1 MCSTRSVSRRVSSW
15 LSLPTA
21 VFLLTVSPC
30 RADVIYLNNGNVMI
44 VEKAWE
50 EGAEV
55 KYQTRQGIQSLPKS
69 SVRRIQEEKSA
80 PPPSIRKW
88 ESVREA
94 GSTPAKS
101 ASDLVIPSGP
111 GSTSVSTEALDRL
124 RENLKAD
131 PADAAAKSEL
141 IQALNSVA
149 SLQLTQ
155 GDFSSAKSSFEE
167 ALALDKRNPII
178 LSNLAITNL
187 RLGNYRA
194 AEDLLLA
201 CLEIDKTN
209 QRTYYLLGR
218 AYYSQEKIS
227 EAISQWTQALQ
238 LGPDKEISKQLEKA
252 RLEAGAHNEQGALQ
266 SAHFILRF
274 DRTVSDYGLGQ
285 QILTTLEGLYR
296 QLSRELT
303 SQSPGTVAV
312 ILYPDQT
319 FFDITR
325 APSWTGALFDGKIRV
340 PTKGLTGV
348 TPELTATLTHEL
360 THSVISSLPGRGCPA
375 WFNEGLA
382 QLQEGKSAS
391 GQQKLLAQLQ
401 KENQLVPLKSLRGSF
416 VGLSAGAA
424 ALAYTEGLSAVE
436 YLVARFGRA
445 AIRNILD
452 LMAQNYNFEN
462 AFRTALR
469 QSAADFESAWQQS
482 LAP

>member
-1 MCSTRSVSRRVSSW
+1 MCPTRSVSRRVGSW
-15 LSLPTA
+15 LSFPAA
-21 VFLLTVSPC
+21 VLLLVVSPG
-30 RADVIYLNNGNVMI
+30 RADVIYLNNGSVMI

-50 EGAEV
+50 DGGEI
-55 KYQTRQGIQSLPKS
+55 KYQTPQGIQSLPKS
-69 SVRRIQEEKSA
+69 SVRRIQEEKST
-80 PPPSIRKW
+80 PPPSTRKW
-88 ESVREA
+88 ESIR
-94 GSTPAKS
+94 GSGSPPAKS
-101 ASDLVIPSGP
+101 ASDIAIPSGP

-131 PADAAAKSEL
+131 PADTQAKSEL
-141 IQALNSVA
+141 IHALNSIA
-149 SLQLTQ
+149 SLQLAQ
-155 GDFSSAKSSFEE
+155 GDFPAAKNSLGE
-167 ALALDKRNPII
+167 ALALDKRNPVI

-187 RLGNYRA
+187 RLGDYRA
-194 AEDLLLA
+194 SEDLLLA
-201 CLEIDKTN
+201 CLEIDKN

-218 AYYSQEKIS
+218 AYYAQEKIS
-227 EAISQWTQALQ
+227 EAISQWTAALE
-238 LGPDKEISKQLEKA
+238 LGPDKEISQQLEKA

-274 DRTVSDYGLGQ
+274 DRKVSDYGLGQ

-312 ILYPDQT
+312 ILYPDHT

-340 PTKGLTGV
+340 PTKGLSGV

-360 THSVISSLPGRGCPA
+360 THSVIASLPGRGCPA

-391 GQQKLLAQLQ
+391 GQQKQLAQLQ